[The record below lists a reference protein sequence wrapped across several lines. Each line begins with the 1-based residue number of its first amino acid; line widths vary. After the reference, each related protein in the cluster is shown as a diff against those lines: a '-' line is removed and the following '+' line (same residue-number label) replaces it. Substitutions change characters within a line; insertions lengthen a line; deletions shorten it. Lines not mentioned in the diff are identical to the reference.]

1 MEMQEKVAAWNVERR
16 IAGLPE
22 VHHRIGIHF
31 GTCVVGN
38 TGSEQRTEFAVIGDA
53 VNVASRVCE
62 AGKTLKT
69 DFVISAD
76 FYNQIIPVEPM
87 IKIEAFKIRGRKEPI
102 DLMIMASKS

>member
-1 MEMQEKVAAWNVERR
+1 MHEKVAAWNVERR
-16 IAGLPE
+16 NAGLPE

-62 AGKTLKT
+62 AGKTLQT
-69 DFVISAD
+69 DFVISSD
-76 FYNQIIPVEPM
+76 FYNQITPVEPM
-87 IKIEAFKIRGRKEPI
+87 NKVESFEIRGRKEPV
-102 DLMIMASKS
+102 DLMVIASNS